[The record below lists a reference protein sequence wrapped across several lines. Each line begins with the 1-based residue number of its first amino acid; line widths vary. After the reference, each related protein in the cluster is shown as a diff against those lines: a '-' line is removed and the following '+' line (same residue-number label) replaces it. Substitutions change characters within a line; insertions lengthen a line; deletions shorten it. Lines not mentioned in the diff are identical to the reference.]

1 MSTNVREWLPPGA
14 AESGAA
20 RRLVDEAVGQWSAKW
35 FVRAEAVA
43 AGHATARGAAPRRQ
57 SGWRSAGAVATSQ
70 SAAEALRLA
79 GLALG
84 ADPEQLVL
92 SEADRDLID
101 RFSAMVAADL
111 ASSLEQGFGIDA
123 AAAAAAPAED
133 PFAGDGGLAFTV
145 SDRAERPLLQVAIPA
160 AALVPFLK
168 GAMAAP
174 RRRGAPVARLGRA
187 FESTPVAIEARL
199 GTTTLPLGELAGLAV
214 GDVLILDR
222 MVEEGAE
229 LAFARSGRPFAQ
241 GAIMPGESAISLLL
255 LPQQKES

>member
-1 MSTNVREWLPPGA
+1 MSANVREWLPPGA

-20 RRLVDEAVGQWSAKW
+20 RRLVGEAVGQWSAKW
-35 FVRAEAVA
+35 FVRAEAA
-43 AGHATARGAAPRRQ
+43 TAGHAAVPGAAPRRQ
-57 SGWRSAGAVATSQ
+57 SGWRSAGAAATSQ

-111 ASSLEQGFGIDA
+111 AASLEQAFGIDT
-123 AAAAAAPAED
+123 AAAAAPADD
-133 PFAGDGGLAFTV
+133 PFAGNGGLVFTV
-145 SDRAERPLLQVAIPA
+145 NDRAERPLLQVAIPA

-168 GAMAAP
+168 GAIAPP

-199 GTTTLPLGELAGLAV
+199 GATTLPLGELAGLAV

-222 MVEEGAE
+222 AIEDGAE

-241 GAIMPGESAISLLL
+241 GAIVPGERAISLRL
-255 LPQQKES
+255 LPQQKDS